1 VSGSADLDARL
12 FVRQPL
18 SSMESTLL
26 SYLAEEDANI
36 FTIRDVEDHLGKPYN
51 NAKVI
56 ANRLVK
62 KRWAI
67 RLGGG
72 KYLVVPLEAGV
83 KAEYTEHEFII
94 ASHLVEPYYIAF
106 WSALNYHGLT
116 EQIPHTVF
124 VATTRRLGN
133 RRILDTNYRFI
144 TLGGKKFFGYQ
155 PESIGNAKVNVS
167 DAEKTIADCLDHP
180 EYCGGLD
187 EVVKAIRGG
196 QDMVSTEKLVTYGLR
211 MGNSTILK
219 RLGFLTEYLG
229 IGHTKELINSIL
241 TETKKGY
248 SLLDPTEKRGGRY
261 LARWGLQIN
270 VSENRLRE
278 WGKQV

>member
-1 VSGSADLDARL
+1 MSGSADLDARL

-116 EQIPHTVF
+116 EQIPRTVF
-124 VATTRRLGN
+124 VATIKRFGN

-144 TLGGKKFFGYQ
+144 TPGGKKFFGYQ

-196 QDMVSTEKLVTYGLR
+196 QDRVSTEKLVTYGLR